1 MEPDPQSFRIEP
13 EILYSIYQSLP
24 QPTFVWQYKNDD
36 FYLVGFNEAAKL
48 FSSNQIDQF
57 FNIKASELYK
67 NDEEVFHDLHRCL
80 KEKASFEKEIYY
92 RFKSKDEEKY
102 IHVQYVYVNSQI
114 VLAQPQ
120 EITERKKLEQ
130 QLIASESRFHSLAD
144 NSLVGTFIIKN
155 NSYSYVNKEFARI
168 FGYTIDEIIGKHQN
182 DLIKEEDRV
191 LLQQYLAANYS
202 EEKTHSC
209 ELKGV
214 HKNTTI
220 LDVEL
225 FGTITTINGQEAIL
239 GTLID
244 ISERKKSERRLV
256 EAQEAAKVGSWET
269 DLSNF
274 QVIWSDEVYAIF
286 ELDKNVFNPTHNSF
300 LEIVHP
306 ADREKVDEAFK
317 SSFNTK
323 EYNTVEH
330 RVLTKTGN
338 LKYIEE
344 RWRVSFNV
352 SDEPVRVFGTCQDIT
367 QRKQVELE
375 LIKTKL
381 AAQDNTYRLS
391 LAAESANLGIW
402 DWNILED
409 TLLWDDRAY
418 EIHGVKRGIEANVFA
433 TWYNRLHPDD
443 KERAM
448 HEVNAALKGE
458 ANYNTTFKIIKP
470 SGKIAHIKSDGRV
483 LYNEAGIAYRMIGFI
498 NDITET
504 VQFEEKL
511 TQSEERQRAL
521 IENISDGIVLVDKS
535 YNVIYQSPAVEKI
548 VGYTIEDRKG
558 KKAVDFVHPEDTF
571 KSIGQFNLAYENPGK
586 PFQSLYRTRHKNGNY
601 IWIEVSV
608 TNLLKLSSVQAFV
621 VVYRDITERKL
632 FEEKLALSS
641 LILNSSHDAIMS
653 ISLEGIITSWNKGA
667 EKVLGYTYEE
677 AIGQSIYMLIPPEL
691 HDEEVNISASI
702 NEKKIIDRYETVRI
716 KKDGTIVDVSLTVS
730 PILNEREEVIGASKI
745 MRDISAQKASEYEK
759 AQMMNDLIQRNKDLE
774 QFAYIVSH
782 NLRAPV
788 ANIIGVTNF
797 MKMPDIQP
805 EENNQMVS
813 ALNKSV
819 VALDNVIKDL
829 SLILQIRREINEQ
842 KTLIRFSEIMN
853 EIQLAIE
860 NLINKEGVEF
870 IVDFSEVD
878 EINSIKSY
886 IYSIFYNLIS
896 NSIKYK
902 QLQVQPVIK
911 IKSSLIDKQIV
922 LVFKDNGL
930 GIDLK
935 KNKDTVFG
943 LYKRFHTHTEGKG
956 MGLFMVKTQIETL
969 GGKISI
975 RSEPNRGTE
984 FKIELPQ
991 ETIR

>member
-1 MEPDPQSFRIEP
+1 MEQTPQSVVIEP
-13 EILYSIYQSLP
+13 ETLYSIFHTIP
-24 QPTFVWQYKNDD
+24 QPTFVWKYKSDD
-36 FYLVGFNEAAKL
+36 FYLIGFNNAAKL
-48 FSSNQIDQF
+48 FASNQIEQLI
-57 FNIKASELYK
+57 NTKASELYK
-67 NDEEVFHDLHRCL
+67 NDQEVLNDFHRCL
-80 KEKASFEKEIYY
+80 KEKATFEKEIYY
-92 RFKSKDEEKY
+92 RFKSKNLEKY
-102 IHVQYVYVNSQI
+102 IHVQYVYVNSEIII
-114 VLAQPQ
+114 VQPE
-120 EITERKKLEQ
+120 EITQRKKLEEL
-130 QLIASESRFHSLAD
+130 LISSENRFHSLAD

-155 NSYSYVNKEFARI
+155 HCYTYVNKEFARI
-168 FGYTIDEIIGKHQN
+168 FGYSIEGIIGKHQD
-182 DLIKEEDRV
+182 DLIVDEDRD
-191 LLQQYLAANYS
+191 LLQKYLS
-202 EEKTHSC
+202 EKKNETKTHSC
-209 ELKGV
+209 ELKGI
-214 HKNTTI
+214 HQNNSI
-220 LDVEL
+220 LDLEL
-225 FGTITTINGQEAIL
+225 FGTITTINGQEAVL

-244 ISERKKSERRLV
+244 ISERKKSERRLI

-269 DLSNF
+269 DLSNL
-274 QVIWSDEVYAIF
+274 QVIWSDETYAIF
-286 ELDKNVFNPTHNSF
+286 DLDKNQFQPTHESF

-306 ADREKVDEAFK
+306 EDREKVDEAFK
-317 SSFNTK
+317 SSFNSR

-338 LKYIEE
+338 LKYVEE
-344 RWRVSFNV
+344 RWKVSFNV
-352 SDEPVRVFGTCQDIT
+352 SGEPVRVFGTTQDIS

-375 LIKTKL
+375 LISTKL
-381 AAQDNTYRLS
+381 AAQDNMYRLS

-409 TLLWDDRAY
+409 TLLWDNRSY
-418 EIHGVKRGIEANVFA
+418 EIHGVQRGVEANVFA
-433 TWYNRLHPDD
+433 DWSKRLHPEH
-443 KERAM
+443 KERVFN
-448 HEVNAALKGE
+448 ELNAALRGE
-458 ANYNTTFKIIKP
+458 ANYNTVFKIIKP
-470 SGKIAHIKSDGRV
+470 SGEIAHIKADGKV
-483 LYNEAGIAYRMIGFI
+483 LYNDAGVPYRMIGFI

-504 VQFEEKL
+504 IQFEERL
-511 TQSEERQRAL
+511 TQSEEKQRAL
-521 IENISDGIVLVDKS
+521 IENISDGILLIDNRFN
-535 YNVIYQSPAVEKI
+535 YLYQSPAVEKI
-548 VGYTIEDRKG
+548 VGFTLEERKG
-558 KKAVDFVHPEDTF
+558 KKATDLIHPDDLDKCASQYT
-571 KSIGQFNLAYENPGK
+571 LAQTNPGT
-586 PFQSLYRTRHKNGNY
+586 PFHSAYRTKHKNGNY

-608 TNLLKLSSVQAFV
+608 TNLLHLSSVRAFV

-677 AIGQSIYMLIPPEL
+677 AVGQSIYMLIPPEL
-691 HDEEVNISASI
+691 HDEEITLSTNVKD
-702 NEKKIIDRYETVRI
+702 KKVIDRYETVRI
-716 KKDGTIVDVSLTVS
+716 KKDGSIVDVSLTVS
-730 PILNEREEVIGASKI
+730 PIINELNEVIGASKI

-797 MKMPDIQP
+797 MKMPDIDP
-805 EENNQMVS
+805 EENSQMVS

-860 NLINKEGVEF
+860 NLIKKENVEF
-870 IVDFSEVD
+870 VLDFSEID

-902 QLQVQPVIK
+902 QLDVEPIIK
-911 IKSSLIDKQIV
+911 IKSYLIEKHIV

-943 LYKRFHTHTEGKG
+943 LYKRFHSHTEGKG

-991 ETIR
+991 

>member
-1 MEPDPQSFRIEP
+1 MEQTPQSVVIEP
-13 EILYSIYQSLP
+13 EMLYSIFNTIP
-24 QPTFVWQYKNDD
+24 QPTFVWKYKCDD
-36 FYLVGFNEAAKL
+36 FYLVGFNNAAK
-48 FSSNQIDQF
+48 FFASNQIEQF
-57 FNIKASELYK
+57 INIKASELYK
-67 NDEEVFHDLHRCL
+67 NDQEVLNDLYRCH
-80 KEKASFEKEIYY
+80 KEKATFEKEIYY
-92 RFKSKDEEKY
+92 RFKSKNLEKY
-102 IHVQYVYVNSQI
+102 IHVQYVYVNDEI
-114 VLAQPQ
+114 VIAQPE
-120 EITERKKLEQ
+120 EITQRKKLEEL
-130 QLIASESRFHSLAD
+130 LIASENRFHSLAD

-155 NSYSYVNKEFARI
+155 HCYTYVNKEFARI
-168 FGYTIDEIIGKHQN
+168 FGYNTEEIIGKHQE
-182 DLIKEEDRV
+182 DLVVEEDRA
-191 LLQQYLAANYS
+191 LLQKYLS
-202 EEKTHSC
+202 ENKNEAKAHSC
-209 ELKGV
+209 ELKGI
-214 HKNTTI
+214 HQNKSI
-220 LDVEL
+220 LDLEL

-244 ISERKKSERRLV
+244 ITERKKSERRLI

-269 DLSNF
+269 DLSTL
-274 QVIWSDEVYAIF
+274 QVVWSDETYDIF
-286 ELDKNVFNPTHNSF
+286 DLDKNVFKPTHESF

-306 ADREKVDEAFK
+306 EDREKVDEAFK

-338 LKYIEE
+338 LKYVEE
-344 RWRVSFNV
+344 RWKISFNA
-352 SDEPVRVFGTCQDIT
+352 SGEPVRVFGTTQDIS

-375 LIKTKL
+375 LISTKL
-381 AAQDNTYRLS
+381 AAQDNMYRLS

-409 TLLWDDRAY
+409 TLLWDDRSY
-418 EIHGVKRGIEANVFA
+418 EIHGVQRGVEANVFA
-433 TWYNRLHPDD
+433 TWSNRLHPEH
-443 KERAM
+443 KERVFN
-448 HEVNAALKGE
+448 ELNAALRGE
-458 ANYNTTFKIIKP
+458 ANYNTIFKIIKP
-470 SGKIAHIKSDGRV
+470 SGEIAHIKADGKV
-483 LYNEAGIAYRMIGFI
+483 MYNDAGVPYRMIGFI

-504 VQFEEKL
+504 IQFEEKL
-511 TQSEERQRAL
+511 TQSEEKQRAL
-521 IENISDGIVLVDKS
+521 IENISEGIVLVDKS
-535 YNVIYQSPAVEKI
+535 FNVIYQSPAVEKI
-548 VGYTIEDRKG
+548 VGFTIKDREG
-558 KKAVDFVHPEDTF
+558 KKATDFIHPDDIHKCVT
-571 KSIGQFNLAYENPGK
+571 QYTLAQENPSK
-586 PFQSLYRTRHKNGNY
+586 PFHSVYRTRHKNGNY

-608 TNLLKLSSVQAFV
+608 TNLLRLSNVRAFV

-677 AIGQSIYMLIPPEL
+677 AVGQSIYMLIPPEL
-691 HDEEVNISASI
+691 HDEEITLSTNIKD
-702 NEKKIIDRYETVRI
+702 KKVIDRYETVRI
-716 KKDGTIVDVSLTVS
+716 KKDGSIVDVSLTVS
-730 PILNEREEVIGASKI
+730 PIINELNEVIGASKI

-788 ANIIGVTNF
+788 ANIIGVTNY
-797 MKMPDIQP
+797 MKMPDIDP
-805 EENNQMVS
+805 EENSQMVG

-842 KTLIRFSEIMN
+842 KTLIHFSEIMN
-853 EIQLAIE
+853 EIQLSIE
-860 NLINKEGVEF
+860 NLIKKENVEF
-870 IVDFSEVD
+870 VLDFSEID

-902 QLQVQPVIK
+902 QLDVQPIIK
-911 IKSSLIDKQIV
+911 IKSYLIDKQIV

-943 LYKRFHTHTEGKG
+943 LYKRFHSHTEGKG

-991 ETIR
+991 